1 METQQLQTGVRVP
14 FCFETFRPHHHP
26 ELSGAGWGE
35 FFCSIKGGGITLET
49 GFSEAKPPAAALF
62 YDC

>member
-26 ELSGAGWGE
+26 ELSGAGWGSSSVQSKVE
-35 FFCSIKGGGITLET
+35 VSL
-49 GFSEAKPPAAALF
+49 
-62 YDC
+62 